1 LTATKA
7 GHIVSF
13 SFDPPSEF
21 QAKRCEMKWKVLIP
35 VVLAAGALSIWSPLF
50 AHHGAAAYDMSKP
63 VILKDAV
70 VTKFSWINPHPLIAV
85 DYKDENGNVQ
95 HWTTEMGSTP
105 ASQLIGWTRTTL
117 KRGDVITI
125 YIWQSKTGVT
135 VGRLNK
141 VIMADG
147 TVMRDTQRGADD
159 GGRADT
165 GVRQ

>member
-1 LTATKA
+1 
-7 GHIVSF
+7 
-13 SFDPPSEF
+13 
-21 QAKRCEMKWKVLIP
+21 MKTR
-35 VVLAAGALSIWSPLF
+35 VLAFPALVVGVSVFCIPMF

-63 VILKDAV
+63 VVLKDAV
-70 VTKFSWINPHPLIAV
+70 VTKYSWINPHPLIVV
-85 DYKDENGNVQ
+85 DYKDEKGNVQ

-105 ASQLIGWTRTTL
+105 ASELIGWSRTTL

-125 YIWQSKTGVT
+125 YIWQSKTGLT

-141 VIMADG
+141 IIMPDG

-165 GVRQ
+165 EVGR